1 MNNLHASA
9 NVLKSAKRASV
20 WLLTSA
26 GGGGGFSYADA
37 TDSVNACTSLFI
49 SLVKLDWSRF
59 LNQLSCVDGRMNLD
73 DRGFAFLRQLL
84 LAEKTTKATAARLS
98 RSVLELLS
106 WAALAAWSPCQ
117 DLRIC
122 ISMCLRLACL
132 RAFEGVSQHL
142 WPVFRG
148 RPVTPPYKW
157 TKLWP
162 RPSNC
167 SRFVT
172 LGIKEMQ
179 AFAASVCSRHM
190 PPLSPVG
197 AFTPVPAVPAWLCPP
212 PLFSARC
219 LLLQMHCFRM
229 THCMQDSRLVFPQAV
244 PLSSTAFTKPLS
256 TLS

>member
-1 MNNLHASA
+1 MNNLHALA
-9 NVLKSAKRASV
+9 NVLKSAKRASI
-20 WLLTSA
+20 WLLT
-26 GGGGGFSYADA
+26 GVGGGFSHGDA

-49 SLVKLDWSRF
+49 SLVKLDWSQF
-59 LNQLSCVDGRMNLD
+59 LNQVSSVDGRMNID
-73 DRGFAFLRQLL
+73 DRGFACLQRLL

-98 RSVLELLS
+98 RPVLELLS

-172 LGIKEMQ
+172 LGINEMR

-197 AFTPVPAVPAWLCPP
+197 AFTPVPPCLPGFTP

-219 LLLQMHCFRM
+219 LLLQVRCFRM